1 MYGVRKMEKLKQ
13 IKKWAIEQVMWAE
26 RELKG
31 KTGAEKRAAVV
42 AKLDDMI
49 KLPSRLEWVDDIIL
63 GIIVDNACKVLNDFA
78 GHKFAN
84 VVLTGKQEDEL
95 AEKVEGGF

>member
-1 MYGVRKMEKLKQ
+1 MEKLKQ
-13 IKKWAIEQVMWAE
+13 IKKWAIEQVLWAE
-26 RELKG
+26 KELRG

-63 GIIVDNACKVLNDFA
+63 GIIVDNACI
-78 GHKFAN
+78 AN

>member
-1 MYGVRKMEKLKQ
+1 MQKLRE
-13 IKKWAIEQVMWAE
+13 IKKWTIEQVLWAE

-31 KTGAEKRAAVV
+31 KTGAEKKAAVV
-42 AKLDDMI
+42 KKLDDLI
-49 KLPSRLEWVDDIIL
+49 KLPFYLEWVDDIIL

>member
-1 MYGVRKMEKLKQ
+1 MQKLRE
-13 IKKWAIEQVMWAE
+13 IKKWTIEQVLWAE

-31 KTGAEKRAAVV
+31 KTGAEKKAAVV
-42 AKLDDMI
+42 KKLDDLI
-49 KLPSRLEWVDDIIL
+49 KLPFYLEWIDDIIL
-63 GIIVDNACKVLNDFA
+63 GVLVDNACKVLNDFA

>member
-1 MYGVRKMEKLKQ
+1 MEKLKQ
-13 IKKWAIEQVMWAE
+13 IKKWTIEQVLWAE

-31 KTGAEKRAAVV
+31 KTGAEKKAAVV
-42 AKLDDMI
+42 KKLDDLI
-49 KLPSRLEWVDDIIL
+49 KLPFYLEWIDDIIL

-84 VVLTGKQEDEL
+84 VVLTGKQEEEL

>member
-1 MYGVRKMEKLKQ
+1 MQKLRE
-13 IKKWAIEQVMWAE
+13 IKKWTIEQVLWAE

-31 KTGAEKRAAVV
+31 KTGAEKKAAVV
-42 AKLDDMI
+42 KKLDDLI
-49 KLPSRLEWVDDIIL
+49 KLPFYLEWIDDIIL

-84 VVLTGKQEDEL
+84 VVLTGKQEEEL

>member
-1 MYGVRKMEKLKQ
+1 MQKLRE
-13 IKKWAIEQVMWAE
+13 IKKWTIEQVLWAE

-31 KTGAEKRAAVV
+31 KTGVEKKAAVV
-42 AKLDDMI
+42 KKLDDLI
-49 KLPSRLEWVDDIIL
+49 KLPFYLEWIDDIIL
-63 GIIVDNACKVLNDFA
+63 GVLVDNACKVLNDFA